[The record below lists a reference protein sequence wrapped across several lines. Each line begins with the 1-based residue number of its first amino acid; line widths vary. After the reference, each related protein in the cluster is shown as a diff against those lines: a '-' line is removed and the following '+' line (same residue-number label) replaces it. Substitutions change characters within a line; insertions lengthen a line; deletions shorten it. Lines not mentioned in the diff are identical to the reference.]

1 MLQLKYSA
9 MSFLPDYM
17 VDLSLQAGAVK
28 KGGDDEIQ
36 NVASGKKT
44 QKKSDSDGIC
54 SEKEK
59 AEMDLSIPC

>member
-1 MLQLKYSA
+1 
-9 MSFLPDYM
+9 M